1 MLHLYSKGFD
11 SNLDFKVFFLLM
23 QLIYLIYLKN
33 IFSFL
38 KITCSVRNIWLYN
51 YITWLTYVFMN
62 SICPCR
68 TVMNDIVNY
77 KQNPSSIILEYYI
90 PNIIILV
97 ECNQP
102 DI

>member
-1 MLHLYSKGFD
+1 
-11 SNLDFKVFFLLM
+11 
-23 QLIYLIYLKN
+23 
-33 IFSFL
+33 
-38 KITCSVRNIWLYN
+38 
-51 YITWLTYVFMN
+51 
-62 SICPCR
+62 
-68 TVMNDIVNY
+68 MNDIVNY